1 MPGRDEPRD
10 VFVLG
15 AHDFHQRHLAAVE
28 ASDPGLRIH
37 RLLTYRELRKAR
49 SVDIRTLLS
58 RAERQLVEAEVAPDG
73 IATYWDF
80 PSSSMVPMLCERR
93 GLPTA
98 GLAATLRCEH
108 KYWSR
113 RLQAEVAP
121 EDTPDFMPVDPRA
134 PDAAEGVD
142 LEPPYWLK
150 PVKSYS
156 SHLSFRIEDD
166 QDLEQALA
174 ELDRRIDRVGRPF
187 QWTLEQ
193 LDELPDDVAVVPG
206 THAIAE
212 QPIDGQQCT
221 VEGYVL
227 DGEVSVHGVFD
238 IHRLANGSSFSHY
251 RYPSLL
257 PEPATERMHRIA
269 ADLLDRAAFRNGAW
283 NIEFFHDPE
292 AGRTWI
298 LEVNPRISQEHTDLT
313 AWVDGTSNLEV
324 MVSMALG
331 RQPRL
336 TPGSGEHDVAVKRF
350 LRTIEDGTVVRV
362 PSAAEIADV
371 ESRFAPCRISIEV
384 HEGDRLSE
392 LEEQESYSYEL
403 AYVYLAGNDDAEL
416 TRRLEEVVTE
426 LPLEVDR

>member
-1 MPGRDEPRD
+1 MTDRAEPRD

-15 AHDFHQRHLAAVE
+15 AHDFHQQHLATVE
-28 ASDPGLRIH
+28 TNDPGLRLH

-49 SVDIRTLLS
+49 AVDIVELLS
-58 RAERQLVEAEVAPDG
+58 RAERQLTASDVEPDG

-80 PSSSMVPMLCERR
+80 PSSSMVPILCERR

-121 EDTPDFMPVDPRA
+121 EDTPAFRAVDPRDD
-134 PDAAEGVD
+134 DAADRVD
-142 LEPPYWLK
+142 LETPYWLK

-156 SHLSFRIEDD
+156 SHLSFRIDGDEE
-166 QDLEQALA
+166 LEHALQ
-174 ELDRRIDRVGRPF
+174 EMDRRIDRIGRPF
-187 QWTLEQ
+187 QWTLDQ
-193 LDELPDDVAVVPG
+193 LDGLPADVAAVGG

-212 QPIDGQQCT
+212 ETIDGQQCT
-221 VEGYVL
+221 VEGHAI
-227 DGEVSVHGVFD
+227 DGEVHVHGVFD
-238 IHRLANGSSFSHY
+238 IHRKGNSSSFSHY
-251 RYPSLL
+251 RYPSRL
-257 PEPATERMHRIA
+257 PEGAVERMHAISA
-269 ADLLDRAAFRNGAW
+269 AVLDRSGYHTGAW

-292 AGRTWI
+292 ADRTWI

-324 MVSMALG
+324 MVSAALG
-331 RQPRL
+331 RAPRL
-336 TPGSGEHDVAVKRF
+336 TPGAGEHGVAVKRF
-350 LRTIEDGTVVRV
+350 LRTTEDGTVTRV
-362 PSAAEIADV
+362 PAAAELADI
-371 ESRFAPCRISIEV
+371 ETRFAPCRVSVEV

-403 AYVYLAGNDDAEL
+403 AYVYLAGEDDEEL
-416 TRRLEEVVTE
+416 TRRFHDVAEA
-426 LPLEVDR
+426 LPLEVRG